1 MEKGSS
7 SRAGGSGDA
16 FKSLQ
21 FGRKIYF
28 EDGSG
33 GESSSKPVT
42 APALPE
48 MRQVV
53 AGKKAKGAAQGFG
66 QPLPPPRCQVEGCNL
81 DLKGAKSYYCRHKV
95 CGMHSKS
102 PKVIVAGLEQRFCQ
116 QCSRRLVNKTHCRF
130 HLLKEFDQGKRSCR
144 RRLAGHNERR
154 RKPPPGLLPSRYEDN
169 TRHRGFLMDF
179 MHPRPPDDTKNILW
193 PTMRSSDR
201 VVTNQLQGSFQ
212 SSGVVMSNPLPALFS
227 APELALGECIAGV
240 SDSTC
245 ALSLLS
251 THPWDSATA
260 SGTSRNHRDPVITTP
275 STEFQMAPTNI
286 PSSYLNSSW
295 AFKGHAVGSSSSSH
309 EMGLRQIRTTGNCQ
323 FSGEL
328 ELAPQGSRH
337 CPDDGSPNEV
347 YDHLHDLHW
356 PL

>member
-1 MEKGSS
+1 MDRGSS
-7 SRAGGSGDA
+7 SRAGSSGDA
-16 FKSLQ
+16 FKGLQ
-21 FGRKIYF
+21 FGKKISF
-28 EDGSG
+28 DDVSG
-33 GESSSKPVT
+33 AESSSKSGT
-42 APALPE
+42 APASPD
-48 MRQVV
+48 MRQLV
-53 AGKKAKGAAQGFG
+53 AGRKAKGAAQGCG

-116 QCSRRLVNKTHCRF
+116 QCSRF

-154 RKPPPGLLPSRYEDN
+154 RKPPPGLLPSHYDDSGR
-169 TRHRGFLMDF
+169 RGRGFLMDF
-179 MHPRPPDDTKNILW
+179 MHPRPPDTAKNMLW

-201 VVTNQLQGSFQ
+201 VVTNQLQGKSIQ
-212 SSGVVMSNPLPALFS
+212 SSGGVISDELPTLFS
-227 APELALGECIAGV
+227 VPELAPGDCIAGV

-251 THPWDSATA
+251 TQPWDVVPASAA
-260 SGTSRNHRDPVITTP
+260 TP
-275 STEFQMAPTNI
+275 SSELEMAQG
-286 PSSYLNSSW
+286 SSYVNSSW
-295 AFKGHAVGSSSSSH
+295 AFKDHAAGSGSSH
-309 EMGLRQIRTTGNCQ
+309 EMGFRQIQDAGNCH

-337 CPDDGSPNEV
+337 CPDDVSPSEL